1 METENEKMAT
11 EAEYEARKKNA
22 SSRYMEDTRK
32 QYLLASNN
40 ESLQALIENQEEE
53 LTRVLIELKSEYD
66 LLTRESSIKKELI
79 DEYNKKINMIQHAN
93 NANEK
98 RQEEQKES
106 TNHIKQCIE
115 LKKNKKEEEL
125 YSKKTLM
132 KQVDKLNK
140 DLFIIQKQIVK
151 CENESVLLEKKKE
164 RAKLDE
170 NIIKEKGN
178 QVYSKIEQQNQK
190 NQKNKNENDL
200 QVQYYET
207 VIRQKYLFMQFADER
222 KERQKKIE
230 QEAKNDAQDKQ
241 EVEKRRKLQLLMLYN
256 QFLRTRM
263 NDQLKRYEELEDTY
277 EKIRDICGTQDLEF
291 IIDFVMLRNKRYNY
305 AVQIIDEKERKIKKL
320 RRDINTLNSDLIK
333 LKNDAIINER
343 DQGSRT
349 ETTVENSG
357 MEQEEIEMMK
367 KENEKNQELL
377 VLGKKYNDIN
387 LAYKKVLENIQYMK
401 DYDQAHPMGIKK
413 EELKLEE
420 QKKMESSEEDK
431 KEEEANKAEG
441 KEQKKNINLTK
452 EEEKCFTEYEEFLD
466 KILKEFKVLYLC
478 KPKQEFL
485 NLMKEKGIK
494 ENQQARTDTKKRTRT
509 KRKTKKGKTN
519 INASKAET
527 NKNNDEEDDISGGDP
542 DKKILAKFIKE
553 QKKEIDEFI
562 NVKKPTNAPKPTQGK

>member
-1 METENEKMAT
+1 METENDKMAT

-66 LLTRESSIKKELI
+66 LLTRESIIKKELI
-79 DEYNKKINMIQHAN
+79 EEYNKKINMIQHAN
-93 NANEK
+93 STNERK
-98 RQEEQKES
+98 QEEQKES

-115 LKKNKKEEEL
+115 LKKNKKGEEL
-125 YSKKTLM
+125 YTKKTLA

-151 CENESVLLEKKKE
+151 CENDLVILEKKKE

-190 NQKNKNENDL
+190 NQRNKNENDL

-207 VIRQKYLFMQFADER
+207 VIKQKYLFMNFADER

-241 EVEKRRKLQLLMLYN
+241 EVEKRRKLQLLKLYN
-256 QFLRTRM
+256 QFLRKRM
-263 NDQLKRYEELEDTY
+263 DDQLKKYEELEDNY

-291 IIDFVMLRNKRYNY
+291 IIDFIMLRNKRYNY
-305 AVQIIDEKERKIKKL
+305 AVQIVDQKEQKIKRL
-320 RRDINTLNSDLIK
+320 RKEIKTLNSDLTK
-333 LKNDAIINER
+333 LKNKAIINEK
-343 DQGSRT
+343 DHDSRT
-349 ETTVENSG
+349 ETTVENTG
-357 MEQEEIEMMK
+357 LEHDEIEMIK
-367 KENEKNQELL
+367 KENEKNQDLL
-377 VLGKKYNDIN
+377 ILGKKYNEIN
-387 LAYKKVLENIQYMK
+387 LAYNKVLENIQAMRNYEK
-401 DYDQAHPMGIKK
+401 IHPIEIKEQEEEKKENEDNKKEKKEKK
-413 EELKLEE
+413 EEKIKLTN
-420 QKKMESSEEDK
+420 
-431 KEEEANKAEG
+431 EEEEC
-441 KEQKKNINLTK
+441 I
-452 EEEKCFTEYEEFLD
+452 TEYEKL
-466 KILKEFKVLYLC
+466 LKKVLQEFHTLYLI
-478 KPKQEFL
+478 KTKQEFL
-485 NLMKEKGIK
+485 NIMKEQGIS
-494 ENQQARTDTKKRTRT
+494 QQIDKNTINKSIRGKKRVT
-509 KRKTKKGKTN
+509 KRIAKTERHVVKTEAN
-519 INASKAET
+519 ENR
-527 NKNNDEEDDISGGDP
+527 NKDEEDDLSSVDH

-562 NVKKPTNAPKPTQGK
+562 NVKKPTNAPKPNGAK

>member
-1 METENEKMAT
+1 METENDKMAT

-66 LLTRESSIKKELI
+66 LLTRESIIKKELI
-79 DEYNKKINMIQHAN
+79 EEYNKKINMIQHAN
-93 NANEK
+93 STNERK
-98 RQEEQKES
+98 QEEQKES

-115 LKKNKKEEEL
+115 LKKNKKGEEL
-125 YSKKTLM
+125 YTKKTLA

-151 CENESVLLEKKKE
+151 CENDLVILEKKKE

-190 NQKNKNENDL
+190 NQRNKNENDL

-207 VIRQKYLFMQFADER
+207 VIKQKYLFMNFADER

-241 EVEKRRKLQLLMLYN
+241 EVEKRRKLQLLKLYN
-256 QFLRTRM
+256 QFLRKRM
-263 NDQLKRYEELEDTY
+263 DDQLKKYEELEDNY

-291 IIDFVMLRNKRYNY
+291 IIDFIMLRNKRYNY
-305 AVQIIDEKERKIKKL
+305 AVQIVDQKEQKIKRL
-320 RRDINTLNSDLIK
+320 RKEIKTLNSDLTK
-333 LKNDAIINER
+333 LKNKAIINEK
-343 DQGSRT
+343 DHDSRT
-349 ETTVENSG
+349 ETTVENTG
-357 MEQEEIEMMK
+357 LEHDEIEMIK
-367 KENEKNQELL
+367 KENEKNQDLL
-377 VLGKKYNDIN
+377 ILGKKYNEIN
-387 LAYKKVLENIQYMK
+387 LAYNKVLENIQAMRNYEK
-401 DYDQAHPMGIKK
+401 IHPI
-413 EELKLEE
+413 EI
-420 QKKMESSEEDK
+420 
-431 KEEEANKAEG
+431 
-441 KEQKKNINLTK
+441 KEQ
-452 EEEKCFTEYEEFLD
+452 EEEKKENEDNKEEKKENKEEKIKLTNEEEECITEYEKL
-466 KILKEFKVLYLC
+466 LKKVLQEFHTLYLI
-478 KPKQEFL
+478 KTKQEFL
-485 NLMKEKGIK
+485 NIMKEQGIS
-494 ENQQARTDTKKRTRT
+494 QQIDKNTINKSIRGKKRVT
-509 KRKTKKGKTN
+509 KRIAKTERHVVKTEAN
-519 INASKAET
+519 ENR
-527 NKNNDEEDDISGGDP
+527 NKDEEDDLSSVDH

-562 NVKKPTNAPKPTQGK
+562 NVKKPTNAPKPNGAK